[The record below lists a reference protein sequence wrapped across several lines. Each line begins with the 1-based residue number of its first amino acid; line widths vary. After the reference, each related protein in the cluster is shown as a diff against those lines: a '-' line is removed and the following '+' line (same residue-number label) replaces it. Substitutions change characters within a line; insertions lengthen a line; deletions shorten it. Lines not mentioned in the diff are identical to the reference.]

1 MEDHNTVDTDALKE
15 RIKEIVEKGNVS
27 RIQIRKDE
35 TVIMNI
41 PVNAGILGGVLGAMA
56 APWAM
61 IAGTVA
67 TLGLNCSVEF
77 IREDG
82 SVFSLTDTEIG
93 QKAVSAGTFVM
104 DNLKNAVGSAVS
116 SITENRDP
124 DVYETKEYDVDDE

>member
-1 MEDHNTVDTDALKE
+1 MDENNTVDTEALKE

-27 RIQIRKDE
+27 RIQIRKNE

-41 PVNAGILGGVLGAMA
+41 PVNAGILGGVLGVMA

-82 SVFSLTDTEIG
+82 SVFCLTDTEIG

-104 DNLKNAVGSAVS
+104 DNLKNAVSGAVS

-124 DVYETKEYDVDDE
+124 NVYETK